1 MQHSMTRKALLA
13 GAAGLCAAMALTLSG
28 CTGNKDDGLSGDS
41 SMGSGSS
48 NAANSATGSNGNLP
62 EDNASDGVISDG
74 SESGGAI
81 GDTMSTDAAER
92 SRAGDGLETGRSDG
106 MSDSGSL
113 PGAGVR

>member
-1 MQHSMTRKALLA
+1 MQHSMKRKALLA
-13 GAAGLCAAMALTLSG
+13 GTAGLCAAIALTLSG

-48 NAANSATGSNGNLP
+48 GSNGNLP

-74 SESGGAI
+74 GASNGAI
-81 GDTMSTDAAER
+81 GDTMSTDAAGR

-106 MSDSGSL
+106 MSDSGGL